1 MFKTL
6 VKIVLLLDNLF
17 FEGFSFELQF
27 HVGVTFDFCNS
38 VGSTPFGCYF

>member
-6 VKIVLLLDNLF
+6 VKIVLLLDDLF

-27 HVGVTFDFCNS
+27 LFAFIHGFHF
-38 VGSTPFGCYF
+38 FL